1 MQFATTTCSTK
12 NIATI
17 TTNADFLLET
27 PSHSASSVELLG
39 ECVPLSV
46 KQGKNMQ
53 KDRQVDDNLVN
64 ARFTTYI
71 LLSLDRD

>member
-27 PSHSASSVELLG
+27 PSHSHSASSVELLG
-39 ECVPLSV
+39 ECFPP
-46 KQGKNMQ
+46 QCETGKKHMQ
-53 KDRQVDDNLVN
+53 KDRQVDGNLVN
-64 ARFTTYI
+64 ARFTTI
-71 LLSLDRD
+71 KFR